1 MLNPAFAV
9 LAFIADRAPV
19 AVCLVRVKDGP
30 LLGGAATA
38 RAGAV
43 GAFLLLSGCHCLSPM
58 RGAFHEFPLVSRRFP
73 RPLNNHGWKTDCRKA
88 YTQQRPFGLGIRR
101 FAPCHPV

>member
-1 MLNPAFAV
+1 MLNPPLAV
-9 LAFIADRAPV
+9 LTFIADRAPV

-43 GAFLLLSGCHCLSPM
+43 WALLLVSSCH
-58 RGAFHEFPLVSRRFP
+58 F
-73 RPLNNHGWKTDCRKA
+73 
-88 YTQQRPFGLGIRR
+88 
-101 FAPCHPV
+101 